1 MGANLC
7 SQVPTSG
14 GKAEASRTEA
24 AAYSYL
30 FKNDM
35 FNSHMA
41 VMLGVHILYL
51 MNLQLVT

>member
-1 MGANLC
+1 MGANVC

-14 GKAEASRTEA
+14 GKAETSRTEA
-24 AAYSYL
+24 AAYSYS

-41 VMLGVHILYL
+41 VMLGAHIVYL
-51 MNLQLVT
+51 MNLQLPT